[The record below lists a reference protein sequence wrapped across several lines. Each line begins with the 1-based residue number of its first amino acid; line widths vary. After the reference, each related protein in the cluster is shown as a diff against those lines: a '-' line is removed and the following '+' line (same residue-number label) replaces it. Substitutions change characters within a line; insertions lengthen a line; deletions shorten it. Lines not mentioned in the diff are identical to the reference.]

1 MYNLRQLCC
10 LTDNEIDGE
19 AFLELTIDDVKT
31 MVPGKLGVV
40 KKICRLIKLELVVS

>member
-31 MVPGKLGVV
+31 MVPGKLGGV
-40 KKICRLIKLELVVS
+40 KICRLIKLELVVS